1 MIAEISL
8 FGVFFSGAFA
18 TACLAGVA
26 ALVVRRLLHWA
37 GFYRLVWHR
46 HLVDLALF
54 VILWAAA
61 AMVLPAL
68 AGTMEKMW

>member
-8 FGVFFSGAFA
+8 FGVFFDGAFVM
-18 TACLAGVA
+18 ACLAGIA
-26 ALVVRRLLHWA
+26 TLLIRRLLHGI

-54 VILWAAA
+54 VILWAVAS
-61 AMVLPAL
+61 MIVPAL
-68 AGTMEKMW
+68 AQTLEKVG